1 MFFYERLIVSNRQII
16 TSRFV
21 ANIFE
26 PTLPQKPRRPK
37 ECFHFWSHYQ
47 KNSDF
52 ILRTLLIA

>member
-47 KNSDF
+47 KK
-52 ILRTLLIA
+52 

>member
-1 MFFYERLIVSNRQII
+1 MYVYEFSNGQII